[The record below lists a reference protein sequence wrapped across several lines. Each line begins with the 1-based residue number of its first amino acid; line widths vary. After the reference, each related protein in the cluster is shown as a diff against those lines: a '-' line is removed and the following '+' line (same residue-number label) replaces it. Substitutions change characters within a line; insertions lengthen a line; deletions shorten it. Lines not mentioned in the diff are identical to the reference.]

1 MDSICHFSS
10 KPLFFSRFTVAFFRN
25 QSDRNRAAS
34 IRLEMTPEVD
44 QPIDKPSSSDESS
57 DDDDDDDEGYVG
69 NLETPTTSSGT
80 SETRQ
85 RCRTSSGV
93 PHTAWKSNIPSRLF
107 GFGRGSKNKVH
118 PRSET
123 VQSEGGRNLKKG
135 DTEFYK
141 L

>member
-10 KPLFFSRFTVAFFRN
+10 KAFFILAFHCRFFRN

-34 IRLEMTPEVD
+34 VRLEMTPEVD

-57 DDDDDDDEGYVG
+57 DDDDEGYVG

-80 SETRQ
+80 SENRQ

-93 PHTAWKSNIPSRLF
+93 PHTAWKSSIPSRLF

>member
-1 MDSICHFSS
+1 
-10 KPLFFSRFTVAFFRN
+10 
-25 QSDRNRAAS
+25 
-34 IRLEMTPEVD
+34 MTPEVD

-57 DDDDDDDEGYVG
+57 DDDDEGYVG
-69 NLETPTTSSGT
+69 NLKTPTTSSGT

-93 PHTAWKSNIPSRLF
+93 PHTAWRSNIPSRLF

-123 VQSEGGRNLKKG
+123 IQSEGGRNLKKSG
-135 DTEFYK
+135 SDAEFYK
-141 L
+141 F